1 MIGCVSV
8 SVSFNVFVCCAMTLK
23 GSFKFFSGP
32 PSSLENPA
40 SRENLKLPLRVIAQ
54 QTNTLKDTETDTNTN
69 TNTTETMAALTSAK
83 NNLVKGMAPME
94 GLLSELLDREFITK
108 EIYDR
113 IKEDDDLAHYF
124 KPKKAKAKAPKKAPK
139 ASPKKSPKDLQERND
154 EEFDE
159 DRCSARK
166 WESDGG
172 LGYDNIQCSSCKKVS
187 TDEAE
192 KIMDEFKGK
201 MDSDQLARLPEYLT
215 TYDGCYCK
223 NHLKQDFFMPEGWW
237 LGKVQDDRPEKP
249 VLPKGSFK
257 AGYEA
262 DGGKEHR
269 WMYGPSGEKNERISN
284 RKPKK
289 TKEVVE
295 EVEVEVAVEDVEVAV
310 EEVEVVA
317 EVAVEA
323 ELGWCDDVTEEL
335 DPESDEEVEEAM
347 ETLTINSEEEEGYT
361 EELNKDGQLV
371 ETAPPSDEV
380 IEEEPN
386 KDEGDHEDKPLTVD
400 GVEYL
405 LVWDDDYDPDAED
418 AVSPWMATYD
428 DEHVGYPDADGGID
442 FVDEE
447 EVAEHALRIAWK

>member
-1 MIGCVSV
+1 MAS
-8 SVSFNVFVCCAMTLK
+8 SFPQA
-23 GSFKFFSGP
+23 GP
-32 PSSLENPA
+32 
-40 SRENLKLPLRVIAQ
+40 VITAVVAF
-54 QTNTLKDTETDTNTN
+54 L
-69 TNTTETMAALTSAK
+69 
-83 NNLVKGMAPME
+83 
-94 GLLSELLDREFITK
+94 ITK
-108 EIYDR
+108 YEVREPDTGTEPTVDSILQDEELIR
-113 IKEDDDLAHYF
+113 IVGNGLVEEEDET
-124 KPKKAKAKAPKKAPK
+124 
-139 ASPKKSPKDLQERND
+139 PKKSPAKKSPAKKPKLSNQERND
-154 EEFDE
+154 EKFDE
-159 DRCSARK
+159 GRCSARK
-166 WESDGG
+166 WEADGG
-172 LGYDNIQCSSCKKVS
+172 LGYDNIQCASCKKVS

-192 KIMDEFKGK
+192 KVMDEFKEK
-201 MDSDQLARLPEYLT
+201 MNPDQLASLPEYLT

-269 WMYGPSGEKNERISN
+269 WMYGASGEKNERISN

-310 EEVEVVA
+310 EEV